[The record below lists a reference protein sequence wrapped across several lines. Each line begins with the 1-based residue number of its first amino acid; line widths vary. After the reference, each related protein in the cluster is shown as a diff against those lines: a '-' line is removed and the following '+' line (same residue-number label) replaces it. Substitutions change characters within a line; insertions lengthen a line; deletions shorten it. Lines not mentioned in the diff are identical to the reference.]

1 MTDQQIIEEFWARN
15 ESAIAHVQAHYGKA
29 GETVAHNLLQNS
41 ADAEECINDALLRL
55 WNSIPPQRP
64 FSLWAYFVKIIRNLA
79 LDRLRMQSA
88 SKRKGLTLVLEELD
102 QVIGKEDDRSDSEI
116 LAIVEAFLRS
126 EPTENRI
133 LFLRRYWQG
142 DSVSDAAAY
151 VGLSTHAAKMR
162 LSRMRTR
169 LKEKLNEEGI
179 EI

>member
-1 MTDQQIIEEFWARN
+1 
-15 ESAIAHVQAHYGKA
+15 
-29 GETVAHNLLQNS
+29 
-41 ADAEECINDALLRL
+41 
-55 WNSIPPQRP
+55 
-64 FSLWAYFVKIIRNLA
+64 
-79 LDRLRMQSA
+79 MQSA

-133 LFLRRYWQG
+133 LFLRRYWRG
-142 DSVSDAAAY
+142 DSVSDAAAH

-162 LSRMRTR
+162 LSRIRTR
-169 LKEKLNEEGI
+169 LREKLNEEGI